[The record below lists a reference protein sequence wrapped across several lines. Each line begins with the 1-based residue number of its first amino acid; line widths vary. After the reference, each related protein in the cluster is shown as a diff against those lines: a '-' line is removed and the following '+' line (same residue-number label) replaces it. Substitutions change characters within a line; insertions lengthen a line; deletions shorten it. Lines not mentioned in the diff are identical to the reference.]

1 MLKKAQLQPFA
12 KPKFFN
18 DAELGIYRQR
28 CYILSV
34 VLMLTVALLAA
45 RLWYL
50 QVIQGEEMRA
60 KSERN
65 RVRYLRIQPPR
76 GKILDRFGRV
86 IAGVRPGY
94 NLCLIRQ
101 EVKEQDIEPLLARL
115 APIIKEDM
123 AAIRSRL
130 HVSRSEPR
138 YLPVVLARNLDWETL
153 CYVEAHLSELPG
165 VMIEIAPAREYT
177 NGNLAPHFIGYLG
190 EVSEDELKKEGY
202 SNAKSGDVVGKLGV
216 EARYNQEL
224 MGVAGSRVLEVDAVG
239 RMEQELESKPY
250 VVGDD
255 VYLTID
261 LELQKAAEEAMEGQV
276 GAIVAME
283 ANTGRILAIVSSP
296 KFDPSVFEGGLSQQK
311 WKELNDP
318 VYKPLFNRPLQ
329 GTYAPGSTFKP
340 VLAVGALAEGVV
352 NENTAFFCS
361 GSMEFA
367 GHTFRCWNEHG
378 HGSTSL
384 YRAIVESCDVY
395 FYNVG
400 LKLGVDRI
408 AKYARLLGLGEK
420 TGIELPNENAGIIPD
435 TAWKKKRF
443 KDKWHEGETLSVSIG
458 QGYVSVT
465 PLQMARAYA
474 AIANGGTLYH
484 PQFVEKIVRPTGE
497 VSRSFH
503 AQADAVLNTAK
514 RNLELVRNG
523 LMGVVQDER
532 GTGKKARVPGVNVAG
547 KTGTAQVVKQEKRKQ
562 DESMAWKYKDH
573 AWFVCYAPAEN
584 PDISVAV
591 LVEHGGHGGSAA
603 APIAQKI
610 LAKWFELQAPRPQAA
625 QGRTT

>member
-1 MLKKAQLQPFA
+1 MKNTKLDTFA

-18 DAELGIYRQR
+18 EKEIGIYRQR
-28 CYILSV
+28 CYIFAF
-34 VLMLTVALLAA
+34 VLVLTLTMLGV

-50 QVIQGEEMRA
+50 QVIKGEEMRA

-101 EVKEQDIEPLLARL
+101 EIKDQDIEPLLAKL

-123 AAIRSRL
+123 AAIRGRL
-130 HVSRSEPR
+130 HVSRSEPK
-138 YLPVVLARNLDWETL
+138 YLPIVLARNLDWETL
-153 CYVEAHLSELPG
+153 CYVEAHLYELPG
-165 VMIEIAPAREYT
+165 VMIEIAPAREYS

-190 EVSEDELKKEGY
+190 EVSEEELKQEAY
-202 SNAKSGDVVGKLGV
+202 ANAKAGDVVGKLGV

-224 MGVAGSRVLEVDAVG
+224 MGIAGSRVLEVDAVG
-239 RMEQELESKPY
+239 RMERELESKPY
-250 VVGDD
+250 VVGSD

-276 GAIVAME
+276 GAVVAME
-283 ANTGRILAIVSSP
+283 ATTGRILAMVSSP
-296 KFDPSVFEGGLSQQK
+296 KFDPSVFEGGLSQQQ

-318 VYKPLFNRPLQ
+318 LYKPLLNRPLQ

-340 VLAVGALAEGVV
+340 FLAIGALEEGLV
-352 NENTAFFCS
+352 NENTSFFCR

-378 HGSTSL
+378 HGSTSV

-408 AKYARLLGLGEK
+408 AKYARLFGLGEK
-420 TGIELPNENAGIIPD
+420 TGIDLPSEKGGLIPD
-435 TAWKKKRF
+435 SAWKRKRY

-458 QGYVSVT
+458 QGYVTVT

-474 AIANGGTLYH
+474 AIANGGVLYH
-484 PQFVEKIVRPTGE
+484 PQFLEKIVRPTGE
-497 VSRSFH
+497 VNQSFH
-503 AQADAVLNTAK
+503 PQADATLQLAK
-514 RNLELVRNG
+514 KTLELVRNG

-562 DESMAWKYKDH
+562 DESMAWKYRDH
-573 AWFVCYAPAEN
+573 AWFVCYAPAEK
-584 PDISVAV
+584 PEISVAV

-603 APIAQKI
+603 APIAQKV
-610 LAKWFELQAPRPQAA
+610 LAKWFELQAPRPQAV

>member
-1 MLKKAQLQPFA
+1 
-12 KPKFFN
+12 
-18 DAELGIYRQR
+18 
-28 CYILSV
+28 
-34 VLMLTVALLAA
+34 
-45 RLWYL
+45 
-50 QVIQGEEMRA
+50 
-60 KSERN
+60 
-65 RVRYLRIQPPR
+65 
-76 GKILDRFGRV
+76 
-86 IAGVRPGY
+86 
-94 NLCLIRQ
+94 
-101 EVKEQDIEPLLARL
+101 
-115 APIIKEDM
+115 
-123 AAIRSRL
+123 
-130 HVSRSEPR
+130 
-138 YLPVVLARNLDWETL
+138 
-153 CYVEAHLSELPG
+153 
-165 VMIEIAPAREYT
+165 
-177 NGNLAPHFIGYLG
+177 
-190 EVSEDELKKEGY
+190 
-202 SNAKSGDVVGKLGV
+202 
-216 EARYNQEL
+216 
-224 MGVAGSRVLEVDAVG
+224 
-239 RMEQELESKPY
+239 
-250 VVGDD
+250 
-255 VYLTID
+255 
-261 LELQKAAEEAMEGQV
+261 
-276 GAIVAME
+276 
-283 ANTGRILAIVSSP
+283 
-296 KFDPSVFEGGLSQQK
+296 
-311 WKELNDP
+311 
-318 VYKPLFNRPLQ
+318 
-329 GTYAPGSTFKP
+329 
-340 VLAVGALAEGVV
+340 
-352 NENTAFFCS
+352 
-361 GSMEFA
+361 
-367 GHTFRCWNEHG
+367 
-378 HGSTSL
+378 
-384 YRAIVESCDVY
+384 
-395 FYNVG
+395 
-400 LKLGVDRI
+400 VDRI

>member
-1 MLKKAQLQPFA
+1 MKKQQLQPFA
-12 KPKFFN
+12 KPRFFN
-18 DAELGIYRQR
+18 DAELSIYRQR
-28 CYILSV
+28 CYILSF
-34 VLMLTVALLAA
+34 VLMFTVALLAA

-50 QVIQGEEMRA
+50 QVMQGEEMRA
-60 KSERN
+60 KSEHN

-86 IAGVRPGY
+86 IAGVKPGY

-101 EVKEQDIEPLLARL
+101 EVKDQDIEPLLARL
-115 APIIKEDM
+115 ALIIKEDM

-138 YLPVVLARNLDWETL
+138 YLPIVLARNLDWETL

-165 VMIEIAPAREYT
+165 VMIEIAPAREHT
-177 NGNLAPHFIGYLG
+177 NGNLAPHLIGYLG

-202 SNAKSGDVVGKLGV
+202 SNAKPGDVVGKLGV
-216 EARYNQEL
+216 EARFNQEL
-224 MGVAGSRVLEVDAVG
+224 MGIAGSRVLEVDAVG
-239 RMEQELESKPY
+239 RMERELDNKPY

-276 GAIVAME
+276 GAVVAME
-283 ANTGRILAIVSSP
+283 AQTGRILAIVSSP

-318 VYKPLFNRPLQ
+318 LYRPLFNRSLQ

-340 VLAVGALAEGVV
+340 ILAIGGLEEGVI
-352 NENTAFFCS
+352 NENTAFFCR

-378 HGSTSL
+378 HGTTSV

-408 AKYARLLGLGEK
+408 AKYARLFGLGEK
-420 TGIELPNENAGIIPD
+420 TGIDLPNENSGLIPD
-435 TAWKKKRF
+435 SAWKRKRY
-443 KDKWHEGETLSVSIG
+443 KDKWHEGETLSVAIG

-474 AIANGGTLYH
+474 AIANGGVLFH
-484 PQFVEKIVRPTGE
+484 PQFIEKIVRPTGE
-497 VSRSFH
+497 VSQSFY
-503 AQADAVLNTAK
+503 AQIDAKLNLAK
-514 RNLELVRNG
+514 KNLELVQNG
-523 LMGVVQDER
+523 LRGVVQDER
-532 GTGKKARVPGVNVAG
+532 GTGKKARVPEVNVAG

-573 AWFVCYAPAEN
+573 AWFVCYAPAER
-584 PDISVAV
+584 PEISVAV

-603 APIAQKI
+603 APIAQKV
-610 LAKWFELQAPRPQAA
+610 LAKWFELQSPRPQAA

>member
-1 MLKKAQLQPFA
+1 MKNPEVQPFA
-12 KPKFFN
+12 KPRFFN
-18 DAELGIYRQR
+18 DAELRIYRQR
-28 CYILSV
+28 CYILAF
-34 VLMLTVALLAA
+34 VLMFTVAFLAA
-45 RLWYL
+45 RLCYL

-94 NLCLIRQ
+94 NLSLIRQ

-115 APIIKEDM
+115 SPIIKEDM

-130 HVSRSEPR
+130 HVSRSEPK
-138 YLPVVLARNLDWETL
+138 YLPIVLARNLDWEAL

-165 VMIEIAPAREYT
+165 VMIEIAPAREYA

-190 EVSEDELKKEGY
+190 EVSEEELKKDAY

-224 MGVAGSRVLEVDAVG
+224 MGIAGSRVLEVDAVG
-239 RMEQELESKPY
+239 RMERELENKPY

-261 LELQKAAEEAMEGQV
+261 LELQKAAEEAMANQV
-276 GAIVAME
+276 GAVVAME
-283 ANTGRILAIVSSP
+283 VGTGRILAIVSSP
-296 KFDPSVFEGGLSQQK
+296 KFDPSVFEGGLSQQQ

-318 VYKPLFNRPLQ
+318 LYRPLFNRPLQ
-329 GTYAPGSTFKP
+329 GAYAPGSTFKSI
-340 VLAVGALAEGVV
+340 LALGALEEGIV
-352 NENTAFFCS
+352 NENTTFFCR

-367 GHTFRCWNEHG
+367 GHIFRCWNEHG
-378 HGSTSL
+378 HGSTNL

-420 TGIELPNENAGIIPD
+420 TGIDLPNENSGLIPD
-435 TAWKKKRF
+435 SAWKRKRY
-443 KDKWHEGETLSVSIG
+443 KDKWHEGETMSVAIG
-458 QGYVSVT
+458 QGYVTVT

-474 AIANGGTLYH
+474 AIANLGTLYH
-484 PQFVEKIVRPTGE
+484 PQFLEKIVRPTGE
-497 VSRSFH
+497 VIQSFH
-503 AQADAVLNTAK
+503 AQIDAKLNIAQK
-514 RNLELVRNG
+514 NLELVRNG
-523 LMGVVQDER
+523 LTGVVQDER

-573 AWFVCYAPAEN
+573 AWFVCYAPAEKS
-584 PDISVAV
+584 DIAVAV

-603 APIAQKI
+603 APIAQKV
-610 LAKWFELQAPRPQAA
+610 LAKWFELQSPRPQAV